1 MRAPHARPRLRTYPR
16 PNVRVLSAGV
26 DDCVRLGSQA
36 FTGAEAFN
44 ADIGAWN
51 TASVRDLR
59 YVCAAFRPADAL
71 GRSSMRHGG
80 TADARARVRTHV

>member
-36 FTGAEAFN
+36 FATAKAFN
-44 ADIGAWN
+44 ANIDAWN
-51 TASVRDLR
+51 TASVTTLYD
-59 YVCAAFRPADAL
+59 VCAAFRPADAL
-71 GRSSMRHGG
+71 GRFSMRHGG
-80 TADARARVRTHV
+80 TADARVRTHV